1 MTNEIARDDARIEA
15 HTVSE
20 APLTKPRSLRHY
32 DRDRRLAWIEL
43 YLGKY
48 STKQLALRVAEKFEI
63 SERMAYADIA
73 EIAERA
79 RSDDAEEHS
88 YRVAAASR
96 EWMRKSRKYER
107 EGRYHESNY
116 AYDKA
121 CKLKGLYAPKKIEV
135 SGSIGI
141 GAQITTLVG
150 ILDAEGLKAL
160 DLIQQQ
166 IAAARAKGQLSAPTV
181 DPALVPIDVADE
193 DDEDEDD
200 DE

>member
-1 MTNEIARDDARIEA
+1 
-15 HTVSE
+15 VSE
-20 APLTKPRSLRHY
+20 EQPEQRRSLRHY
-32 DRDRRLAWIEL
+32 DRDRRLAWIEV

-48 STKQLALRVAEKFEI
+48 STKQLALRVAKHFEI

-79 RSDDAEEHS
+79 RADDAAEHS
-88 YRVAAASR
+88 YRVAAACR
-96 EWMRKSRKYER
+96 EWLRKASKYEK

-116 AYDKA
+116 AYDKL

-150 ILDAEGLKAL
+150 VLDVDGLKAL
-160 DLIQQQ
+160 EIVQAQ
-166 IAAARAKGQLSAPTV
+166 IAAARAKGQLPGQLPAPAEPT
-181 DPALVPIDVADE
+181 PIPVEA
-193 DDEDEDD
+193 DEDD